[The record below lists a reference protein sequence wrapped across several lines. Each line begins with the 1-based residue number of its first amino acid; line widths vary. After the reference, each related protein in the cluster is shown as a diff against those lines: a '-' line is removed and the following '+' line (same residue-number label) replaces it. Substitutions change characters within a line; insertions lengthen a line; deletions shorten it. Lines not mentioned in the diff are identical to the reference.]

1 MLPKPLI
8 AMIVADTAVL
18 AVFTAIV
25 IFRVLPPM
33 QVLYVLIPV
42 TLIVDGV
49 CLVWLM
55 RSRRSV
61 GRRPGENS
69 SEVRPR

>member
-1 MLPKPLI
+1 MLPKPLL

-33 QVLYVLIPV
+33 QVLYALIPV

-49 CLVWLM
+49 CLVWLL
-55 RSRRSV
+55 RSRRGV
-61 GRRPGENS
+61 GNRPGGSS
-69 SEVRPR
+69 SEVKPR